1 MGWAIRQKKRTKSNG
16 AYRMN
21 KKEFRKALDTARKK
35 DPRRLDEITT
45 IYATTDMDWDEYAG
59 WVKHIADMVAG
70 ANQ

>member
-1 MGWAIRQKKRTKSNG
+1 
-16 AYRMN
+16 MN